1 MKDLNELIQ
10 SEKPSIL
17 NDQEF
22 ELFIEIYVDGC
33 YSGGR
38 KGQAYMYAL
47 EQVRPE
53 IHMDIVGCPLRDCF
67 DDDANITNLINYLNG
82 REWKKKVN

>member
-1 MKDLNELIQ
+1 MKDLHELIQ
-10 SEKPSIL
+10 DDKPSL
-17 NDQEF
+17 MSNKEF
-22 ELFIEIYVDGC
+22 EGFIEIYVDVC
-33 YSGGR
+33 YSGSR

-67 DDDANITNLINYLNG
+67 DDDDKILNLINYLNG
-82 REWKKKVN
+82 RKYGR